1 MSDEKDN
8 AQNEKAAVES
18 LQQQIRLNNEKL
30 QQAEKLKLSAREI
43 NELKVKEFELRN
55 QILEAK
61 ANDLNLTKEERAQA
75 RQKLEDRKKDLQ
87 LQKDITAQLDEQ
99 TKAHDRLNDR
109 YKDTVQYIDVMTN
122 GWKDGFTGQIVSS
135 FKNLDKIGK
144 SLKENLTFKNVAG
157 TLASTVLQSTMKAV
171 YTADSARAS
180 MAKVTGQGHEL
191 NSVMHDVSSTNRAF
205 GLGFAESAA
214 ALTALSS
221 GMSGFNSMSKETQLQ
236 LGSTVAKLG
245 NLGVSADTATANIE
259 IGRKVMGLTAQGAAD
274 MQNDMARL
282 AVGIGEPASKLAE
295 SFKAASAQLA
305 AHGGAMVGVFK
316 NLAKTAKKTGVE
328 INELLGITAQFDTFE
343 GAANAAGKLNSILGG
358 DVLNSTELLLASEDE
373 RLDMIRRSIAAS
385 GQNFDSMS
393 RFQKMAVANAAGI
406 KDMTVATKLFSE
418 QSRAAAAETDLFA
431 VSQETL
437 EERQKAAVS
446 FQQKGAQVMNMF
458 AMAVMPIVQ
467 IIHALLS
474 VVLGLNDVFGGYLI
488 PVIIGAAA
496 ASYVLKGAIAA
507 KNAVMTYNASL
518 TATSTLGKIKEAA
531 ANTWSTFT
539 TWLGIKAK
547 VADTAATD
555 MNTRAN
561 LTNVGSENAETI
573 AKGSSTAA
581 SVIKAGAT
589 NTETLATGRLTM
601 AQKAAALVE
610 RGWAATKVT
619 VAAVTKG
626 IAAALGIQA
635 TAATASIPANFGA
648 AAGEAALAA
657 GATAAVVPVGLLAL
671 AIAIAAVAVGL
682 FAIAVTIMVYLL
694 LEFLKFLIE
703 SPERIL
709 YAVAAFAVLAIGLSV
724 VAFAMQFLGIA
735 ILFMATALI
744 IAVYGMQTLIPVM
757 PTFLAICILLAAGVM
772 ILAFAF
778 GWLALSMVA
787 IAVSM
792 ASMVKS
798 TKDMTT
804 GSGLLEFRSAMSGM
818 VDELDKLEEVLS
830 IMVKFASVSS
840 VMSGAFSAV
849 ASSLVVMSFGLSLVA
864 VQMRAMAESFK
875 SLEGVNASFEQT
887 IVAVQGLTPDSV
899 ENVVKLVDEAERYT
913 ESQIKLKGGVIEGFV
928 DAITNAV
935 GGVTGAAGA
944 GAAGEQRPII
954 LKLDEREFGRAVGK
968 VVDGKVGMK
977 P

>member
-1 MSDEKDN
+1 MADEKDN
-8 AQNEKAAVES
+8 EGGVTVEN

-61 ANDLNLTKEERAQA
+61 SNDLSLTKEERDQA
-75 RQKLEDRKKDLQ
+75 RQKLEDRKKDLK
-87 LQKDITAQLDEQ
+87 LQKDITAELDEQ

-109 YKDTVQYIDVMTN
+109 YKDTIQYIDAMTN

-157 TLASTVLQSTMKAV
+157 SLAETVLQSTMAAV
-171 YTADSARAS
+171 YAADGARAG

-191 NSVMHDVSSTNRAF
+191 NGVMDDVASSNRSF
-205 GLGFAESAA
+205 GVSFAESAA

-221 GMSGFNSMSKETQLQ
+221 GMSGFNSMSKETQAQ

-282 AVGIGEPASKLAE
+282 AVGIGEPASKLAD
-295 SFKAASAQLA
+295 SFKAAAPQLA
-305 AHGGAMVGVFK
+305 AHGGAMVGIFE

-328 INELLGITAQFDTFE
+328 ISELLGITAQFDTFE

-358 DVLNSTELLLASEDE
+358 DVLNSTELMLASEDE

-385 GQNFDSMS
+385 GQSFDSMS

-406 KDMTVATKLFSE
+406 KDMTTATKLFSE
-418 QSRAAAAETDLFA
+418 QSLAATENTDLFA

-437 EERQKAAVS
+437 EERQKAAVT
-446 FQQKGAQVMNMF
+446 FQQKGAQVMNAF
-458 AMAVMPIVQ
+458 AVAVMPLVKT
-467 IIHALLS
+467 IHALLN
-474 VVLGLNDVFGGYLI
+474 VVLGINDAFGGYLI
-488 PVIIGAAA
+488 PVIVGAAA
-496 ASYVLKGAIAA
+496 AAYVLKGAIAA
-507 KNAVMTYNASL
+507 KNAVMSYNATL
-518 TATSTLGKIKEAA
+518 TATSTAGKIKETA
-531 ANTWSTFT
+531 ANTWSNFV
-539 TWLGIKAK
+539 TWLGVKAK

-555 MNTRAN
+555 NNTRSNISNAA
-561 LTNVGSENAETI
+561 SEQAETL
-573 AKGSSTAA
+573 AKGTSTAA
-581 SVIKAGAT
+581 SLTKQGAT
-589 NTETLATGRLTM
+589 NAETLATGRLTM
-601 AQKAAALVE
+601 AQRAGALLE

-619 VAAVTKG
+619 FAAVTNA
-626 IAAALGIQA
+626 IATALGLQTA
-635 TAATASIPANFGA
+635 AATASLPANTA
-648 AAGEAALAA
+648 AAVGEVELGA
-657 GATAAVVPVGLLAL
+657 GASFAVVPVGLLAL
-671 AIAIAAVAVGL
+671 AIALAAIAVSL
-682 FAIAVTIMVYLL
+682 FAIAVVAMLYIM
-694 LEFLKFLIE
+694 LEFIKWLVE
-703 SPERIL
+703 APERIL
-709 YAVAAFAVLAIGLSV
+709 YAVAAFAVLAIGISL

-735 ILFMATALI
+735 VMFMAFSLI
-744 IAVYGMQTLIPVM
+744 IAVYAMQTLIPVM
-757 PTFLAICILLAAGVM
+757 PTFLAICFLLAAGVM
-772 ILAFAF
+772 VLAFAF

-818 VDELDKLEEVLS
+818 VDELDKLEEVLG

-840 VMSGAFSAV
+840 VMSIAFSAV
-849 ASSLVVMSFGLSLVA
+849 ASSLVIMSFGLGLVA
-864 VQMRAMAESFK
+864 VQMRAMAESFET
-875 SLEGVNASFEQT
+875 LEGVNASFEQT

-899 ENVVKLVDEAERYT
+899 ENVVKLVNEAERYT
-913 ESQIKLKGGVIEGFV
+913 ESQIKLKGGIVEGFV

-935 GGVTGAAGA
+935 NTVTGGAAGGA
-944 GAAGEQRPII
+944 GAGDQRPII